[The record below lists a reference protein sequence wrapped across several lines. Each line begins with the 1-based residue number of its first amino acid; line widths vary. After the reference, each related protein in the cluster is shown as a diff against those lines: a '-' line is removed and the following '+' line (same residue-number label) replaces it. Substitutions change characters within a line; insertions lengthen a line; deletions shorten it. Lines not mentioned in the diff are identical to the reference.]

1 MAPPPAQNE
10 GSSLSSNATPF
21 PATPGTPAADATKRA
36 RTSRPKVKTGCS
48 NCKQR
53 RIKCDEKRPACSQCV
68 RSKKE
73 CTGYPPPP
81 RGSRP
86 FEEIRI
92 APKPI
97 LLAAAAPALAP
108 APAAYQ
114 KPYQPLQQIQQQQPH
129 RQQQQ
134 QQPQQQQQ
142 QITQRRAQK
151 LHQRRNMPARTPIA
165 AIAAIAAINT
175 TANGYDDGTTI
186 LYHPS
191 INLPFTSQEGLYFQL
206 FRMQTANELSGFFDD
221 VFWSR
226 IVLIECHSEAA
237 IRHAVV
243 ALGALYKTLEK
254 TTESP
259 PASPTGPDYD
269 GHGSHDS
276 HDNARMHWQ
285 VALRQYSDACTE
297 LAYVNSD
304 DERTQRTR
312 LMASV
317 LLACFDSFIG
327 HHKQAIRQ
335 IQTGLGFLHQLRVER
350 RSAQADPLAAPE
362 PVEDELIQM
371 FTRLA
376 IQAKS
381 YDMAFHFPQPYVIQL
396 LSSGQPA
403 AATAATATAS
413 KGASDPAGGVSSP
426 PPAHPLPT
434 STHQEAIPDQ
444 FTSLRQAR
452 LAWDSMCEHI
462 FRFMEFMMQ
471 HANAPPNLLPKSMQ
485 QYGLE
490 FKIMIETWSNAFES
504 LLLSRANP
512 GVSSQEKTG
521 IAVLKM
527 FQIMGQILYLMTF
540 SDSEMMFD
548 AFQQQ
553 FRAIVDLAGE
563 VVGDQER
570 QAAANR
576 CPDPTRCVH
585 QHHDHQHQWH
595 DYAHYPTAARHIKA
609 SFSADLGIVPPLY
622 VVATKSRDRVLRRQ
636 AIELL
641 RSSARR
647 EGMWDSELAARIG
660 MWVVEIEEEGEETE
674 FYEALQRDNSF
685 QGQSARSGSFGSF
698 GSFGSLGSGGS
709 GGSSGGGSPLT
720 PSPAPT
726 SRDSSVDFAAMQ
738 LGPGGNARW
747 DAHRASQASVLHTT
761 SSMAAAATSAAAAAA
776 AAAAGL
782 STPLPSPPL
791 PPSAFLPVS
800 APLDASLPYYMQTQF
815 PIPAAKRILVK
826 SCEFDLREHTA
837 ELKCGTRGLA
847 AGAVDMK
854 VRTTTIKW

>member
-1 MAPPPAQNE
+1 MAPPPA
-10 GSSLSSNATPF
+10 SLSAVNGGPSTNT
-21 PATPGTPAADATKRA
+21 TPADDSPDTTAGLDATKRV

-48 NCKQR
+48 NCN
-53 RIKCDEKRPACSQCV
+53 QCV

-97 LLAAAAPALAP
+97 LLAAAPALAP
-108 APAAYQ
+108 APSLAPA
-114 KPYQPLQQIQQQQPH
+114 PVSHSPPILAIGLTPSPSHASLPSEPEYQPAYRPLRKQQYDDELPPSKTQQGSA
-129 RQQQQ
+129 RQQL
-134 QQPQQQQQ
+134 
-142 QITQRRAQK
+142 TQRRAQK
-151 LHQRRNMPARTPIA
+151 LQQRRNLAGQSPVA

-175 TANGYDDGTTI
+175 TANGSSNGTTI

-191 INLPFTSQEGLYFQL
+191 INLPFTQQEGLYFQL

-226 IVLIECHSEAA
+226 IVLIECHAEAA

-243 ALGALYKTLEK
+243 ALGALYKTLET

-259 PASPTGPDYD
+259 PASPGDLDYNI
-269 GHGSHDS
+269 HDT
-276 HDNARMHWQ
+276 ARGHWQ
-285 VALRQYSDACTE
+285 VALKQYSDACTE
-297 LAYVNSD
+297 LAIVSSD

-327 HHKQAIRQ
+327 HHKHAIRQ
-335 IQTGLGFLHQLRVER
+335 IQTGLGLLHQLRTER
-350 RSAQADPLAAPE
+350 RAALADPLAASE

-381 YDMAFHFPQPYVIQL
+381 YDMAFHFPQPYVIHL
-396 LSSGQPA
+396 LSSANATVAMAEDTNAKFLGSPEPSGPA
-403 AATAATATAS
+403 
-413 KGASDPAGGVSSP
+413 SP
-426 PPAHPLPT
+426 PATVPDPSPPMPT

-444 FTSLRQAR
+444 FLSLREAR
-452 LAWDSMCEHI
+452 LAWDSLCEHI

-471 HANAPPNLLPKSMQ
+471 YANAPPNLLPKSMQ
-485 QYGLE
+485 QYGMK
-490 FKIMIETWSNAFES
+490 FKFLIEAWSNAFEP

-540 SDSEMMFD
+540 SDTEMMFD

-553 FRAIVDLAGE
+553 FRAIVDLAFE
-563 VVGDQER
+563 VVGDEER
-570 QAAANR
+570 RAAAAR

-585 QHHDHQHQWH
+585 QHHQH
-595 DYAHYPTAARHIKA
+595 YANYHTTARHIKA

-647 EGMWDSELAARIG
+647 EAMWDSELVARIA
-660 MWVVEIEEEGEETE
+660 MWVVEIEEEGEEAE
-674 FYEALQRDNSF
+674 FYEALQRDNSINN
-685 QGQSARSGSFGSF
+685 RN
-698 GSFGSLGSGGS
+698 GSLGS
-709 GGSSGGGSPLT
+709 SPLT
-720 PSPAPT
+720 PTT
-726 SRDSSVDFAAMQ
+726 SMSRGSSVDFAGMT

-747 DAHRASQASVLHTT
+747 DMRRASQASVLHTT
-761 SSMAAAATSAAAAAA
+761 SATSPPNQAA
-776 AAAAGL
+776 L
-782 STPLPSPPL
+782 LTSLPSPPL
-791 PPSAFLPVS
+791 PPSAFSTVT
-800 APLDASLPYYMQTQF
+800 APLDPLLPYYMQTQF
-815 PIPAAKRILVK
+815 PIPAEKRILVK
-826 SCEFDLREHTA
+826 ACEFDLREHTA
-837 ELKCGTRGLA
+837 VLKCGTRGLA
-847 AGAVDMK
+847 AGAVDAKTRM
-854 VRTTTIKW
+854 TTIKW